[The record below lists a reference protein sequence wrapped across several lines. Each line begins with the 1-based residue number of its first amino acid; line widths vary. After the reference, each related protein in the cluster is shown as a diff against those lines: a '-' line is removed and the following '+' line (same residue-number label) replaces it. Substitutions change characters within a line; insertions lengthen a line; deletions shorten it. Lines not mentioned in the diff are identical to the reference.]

1 MLYYTLLT
9 SVAVVGIKK
18 KKKSQCLKD
27 KCPKSLYIAGAFF
40 SGKNQGGFLFGVFF
54 FPLSILHEN

>member
-40 SGKNQGGFLFGVFF
+40 SGKNQGGFLFGFF
-54 FPLSILHEN
+54 FFL